1 MLESSFLDI
10 IQEMKKRV
18 GLTTISTIVQR
29 NSHSLQSLEKKDSV
43 LDFGKSLEFLDE
55 SNAPMQNFV
64 HDIYDMQ
71 QCVWIDICLV
81 RKH

>member
-29 NSHSLQSLEKKDSV
+29 NSLSLQSLEKKG
-43 LDFGKSLEFLDE
+43 LCLGLWKIIRISL
-55 SNAPMQNFV
+55 
-64 HDIYDMQ
+64 
-71 QCVWIDICLV
+71 
-81 RKH
+81 